1 MRLTCPNCGAQ
12 YEVARDAVPPEGR
25 DVQCSNC
32 GVTWLAMPEPATE
45 PQGTVSPSAPRS
57 PITPEIAEILRAEAE
72 REAAA
77 RRRDGTAGAQ
87 SATAQPSQPGASPF
101 EEDDDDTEIDFTP
114 DDGGLNRGAGAGHR
128 LESRE
133 IWDEEEDDGDFDW
146 AGFAAAQSA
155 TPNAPAPEAEA
166 AEPAGQSGEV
176 EAQGGGAGDD
186 AALEEPVEVS
196 APDGPPVEAARPD
209 MTDVPE
215 DARLDEDDDVFGGPD
230 MEMGDAAS
238 QKPSSEDEDP
248 FAPALEDDGSDRAF
262 DEGSFEDDLTST
274 DHEPEHEAAPFAAV
288 DDPDDDDTE
297 IEQDPFL
304 HDEPEPEELTESGLP
319 AEEGV
324 DLDADEPPFDHPA
337 EDRGTQRLA
346 DLAADGQPDDDRVDS
361 AHVDEEPVEDMQP
374 DWQAPPRSTVTET
387 DALDETEEDDPF
399 GRAMAEAARSGN
411 GRAFASQDE
420 EPEDDPFESAPYDDD
435 TVEDTRSE
443 EHDAL
448 RPAVTER
455 EAFDAA
461 EEDDPFARVLAEV
474 TANDSDRPLDARDEM
489 SEGDPF
495 AESPEASRSDPFAAE
510 TEAPIGDD
518 PDDARHQP
526 EELDAQDEWEDP
538 HAVARQ
544 RATLAAA
551 STGAVTRRDLLPDI
565 EEINSSLRSTSMRG
579 GPARPVEAEDVQRGR
594 GFRLGFGV
602 ALLLAAALA
611 LVYSHAERIGMALPP
626 LAPALDAYAEAV
638 DAMRIGL
645 DNWLRGLIDAL
656 G

>member
-45 PQGTVSPSAPRS
+45 PKGTVSPSAPRS
-57 PITPEIAEILRAEAE
+57 TITPEIAEILRAEAE

-77 RRRDGTAGAQ
+77 RRRDGTAGAPP
-87 SATAQPSQPGASPF
+87 ATAQPSQPGASPF

-114 DDGGLNRGAGAGHR
+114 DDGGLNRGAGAGRR

-166 AEPAGQSGEV
+166 AEPAGPSREA
-176 EAQGGGAGDD
+176 EAQGEGVGEE
-186 AALEEPVEVS
+186 AALDEPGEVS
-196 APDGPPVEAARPD
+196 APDEPPMEAAQPD
-209 MTDVPE
+209 TTDVPE
-215 DARLDEDDDVFGGPD
+215 DVRPGEDEDAFGGPD
-230 MEMGDAAS
+230 MEMGGAA
-238 QKPSSEDEDP
+238 PREPDPEDEDP
-248 FAPALEDDGSDRAF
+248 FAPALDDDMSDTAF
-262 DEGSFEDDLTST
+262 DEGKLESHPAST
-274 DHEPEHEAAPFAAV
+274 DHEPENEAAPFAAV
-288 DDPDDDDTE
+288 DGPDDDDTE

-304 HDEPEPEELTESGLP
+304 HDEPEEFTEPGLP
-319 AEEGV
+319 AEEV
-324 DLDADEPPFDHPA
+324 DDLDADAPPLDHPA

-346 DLAADGQPDDDRVDS
+346 ALAADEQPDDDRIDS
-361 AHVDEEPVEDMQP
+361 AHVDEEPVETTQP
-374 DWQAPPRSTVTET
+374 DWPAPSRPAVTGS
-387 DALDETEEDDPF
+387 DDLDETEEDDPF
-399 GRAMAEAARSGN
+399 GRAMAEAARSGK
-411 GRAFASQDE
+411 GRAVAPRDE
-420 EPEDDPFESAPYDDD
+420 EPEDDPFESAPYDND
-435 TVEDTRSE
+435 TVDGTRTE
-443 EHDAL
+443 GQDAL
-448 RPAVTER
+448 KPAVTER
-455 EAFDAA
+455 EAFDPA

-474 TANDSDRPLDARDEM
+474 AEDASDRPLDARDEA

-495 AESPEASRSDPFAAE
+495 AEAASTSQDDPFAAE
-510 TEAPIGDD
+510 TEASIGDD
-518 PDDARHQP
+518 PDDARHRP
-526 EELDAQDEWEDP
+526 EESDAQDEWEDP
-538 HAVARQ
+538 HAAARQ

-626 LAPALDAYAEAV
+626 LAPALDAYAGAV